1 VHVRPVDPR
10 DQLWGIGRPSYRVYF
25 HGAQGASDE
34 YEISDADVPEVI
46 SWAEA
51 QRGTRT
57 FVLYVCVPNDGL
69 GLVRLMGSDPN
80 NPATVAAPR

>member
-1 VHVRPVDPR
+1 MHVCPVDPR
-10 DQLWGIGRPSYRVYF
+10 DPRWEIDRPSYHVYF
-25 HGAQGASDE
+25 HGAQGASYE

-57 FVLYVCVPNDGL
+57 YVLYVCVPNDGL
-69 GLVRLMGSDPN
+69 GLVRLMGADPN
-80 NPATVAAPR
+80 DADTP